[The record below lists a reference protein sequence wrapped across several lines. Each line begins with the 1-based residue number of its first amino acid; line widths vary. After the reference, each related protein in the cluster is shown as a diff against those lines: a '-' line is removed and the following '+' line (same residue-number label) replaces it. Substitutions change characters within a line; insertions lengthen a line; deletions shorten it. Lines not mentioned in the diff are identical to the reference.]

1 MNDVMLLG
9 TCHEETPHYTQKS
22 LVEIIGKHKPDIIF
36 FELPEDWVVDEELFG
51 GKVSGIEGN
60 SIKEYTE
67 KYPDCRIVLYDIK
80 NRNKIYREM
89 KADENERAFN
99 DALELLY
106 KNERLSLEDTLLYEK
121 LNEVFTIR
129 DNYLCNEYPRV
140 INSEISDRLIEYKE
154 KLIYEYY
161 KKVVVSYQ
169 ELIQYKDF
177 IEFQEEFWNT
187 RNEAMA
193 WNIVKTLMEEKD
205 GIKAIIICG
214 FEHRSILKKI
224 FKKYAEEVTI
234 KEYWDYDINQ

>member
-1 MNDVMLLG
+1 MNAVVIIG
-9 TCHEETPHYTQKS
+9 TCHEETTQYTKND
-22 LVEIIGKHKPDIIF
+22 LVAIIEKIKPDILF
-36 FELPEDWVVDEELFG
+36 EELPEDWIIDRELREKKITG
-51 GKVSGIEGN
+51 VESN
-60 SIKEYTE
+60 AIKDYID
-67 KYPDCRIVLYDIK
+67 KYPKCRIILYDIE

-121 LNEVFTIR
+121 LNEVITIR

-140 INSEISDRLIEYKE
+140 INSETSDRVIEYKD

-161 KKVVVSYQ
+161 KKIVVSYQ
-169 ELIQYKDF
+169 ELIQYKEF
-177 IEFQEEFWNT
+177 IEFQEEFWNK
-187 RNEAMA
+187 RNETMA
-193 WNIVKTLMEEKD
+193 WNIVKTLKKEKA
-205 GIKAIIICG
+205 GVKSIILCG

-234 KEYWDYDINQ
+234 KEYWD